1 MSSDKQKRPGAF
13 PGRNILPGFS
23 VPYLGL
29 SCTLDFHKDSCPN
42 LIPQHSI
49 QDSQRFVKSSIVKL
63 GETGQSLS
71 SDLPAQQVVQP
82 FPGGAE
88 GT

>member
-1 MSSDKQKRPGAF
+1 MSSDTQKRPGAF
-13 PGRNILPGFS
+13 PGRSILPGIS

-29 SCTLDFHKDSCPN
+29 YCTLDFHKDSCLN
-42 LIPQHSI
+42 LMPHHSI
-49 QDSQRFVKSSIVKL
+49 QDSQRFVKLGIVKL

-71 SDLPAQQVVQP
+71 SHMPAQQVIQP